1 MNKVRALVLSEY
13 ARLQAIAE
21 DVADGRLQ
29 SNVSAVVGFDELP
42 AAIERNRTQ
51 PQLGKTVATLYP

>member
-1 MNKVRALVLSEY
+1 MNTPDA

-21 DVADGRLQ
+21 DVAHGRLQ
-29 SNVSAVVGFDELP
+29 SKVGAVVPFEELP

-51 PQLGKTVATLYP
+51 PQLGKTVVAFNP